1 MRTPPRTAPNGMGA
15 GQSPAGRLRKT
26 IEGMRK
32 ALPRSHDS
40 GMRVPS
46 EQAFADAF
54 EFLSRLDLNGC
65 AMPEVRLIGD
75 GEINFSWEQADGNLQ
90 IDLGFYG
97 TGTYSAFARRDG
109 REPIYADDVP
119 ASAGL
124 RPDIRA
130 LLRG

>member
-1 MRTPPRTAPNGMGA
+1 
-15 GQSPAGRLRKT
+15 
-26 IEGMRK
+26 
-32 ALPRSHDS
+32 
-40 GMRVPS
+40 MRVPS

-54 EFLSRLDLNGC
+54 EFISRLDLNGC

-90 IDLGFYG
+90 IDLGLYG

-124 RPDIRA
+124 REDIRA

>member
-1 MRTPPRTAPNGMGA
+1 MGA
-15 GQSPAGRLRKT
+15 GQSPAGRLRKA
-26 IEGMRK
+26 IEGMRE

-97 TGTYSAFARRDG
+97 AGKYSAFARRDG

-124 RPDIRA
+124 RADIRA

>member
-1 MRTPPRTAPNGMGA
+1 MAQA
-15 GQSPAGRLRKT
+15 LGQSPAGRLRKA
-26 IEGMRK
+26 IEGMRE

-40 GMRVPS
+40 EMRVPS

-65 AMPEVRLIGD
+65 AMPEVKLVGD
-75 GEINFSWEQADGNLQ
+75 GEINFSWKQDDGNLQ

-97 TGTYSAFARRDG
+97 TGRYSAFARRDG

-124 RPDIRA
+124 REDILA